1 MASSAVSPNT
11 PGLYD
16 NIGPLI
22 RRTAIA
28 MVCLSAVFL
37 CGRLY
42 ARRLS
47 NAPFWWDDYFIIAG
61 LVQYLRETF
70 VR

>member
-1 MASSAVSPNT
+1 MLLDSIMATNANT
-11 PGLYD
+11 LGLYD
-16 NIGPLI
+16 DFGPLI
-22 RRTAIA
+22 RRTTIA

-47 NAPFWWDDYFIIAG
+47 NVTFWWDDYLAVAG
-61 LVQYLRETF
+61 LVQQHLL
-70 VR
+70 

>member
-1 MASSAVSPNT
+1 MASNLVLPDT

-16 NIGPLI
+16 NVGPLI
-22 RRTAIA
+22 QRTDIA
-28 MVCLSAVFL
+28 MICLSAVFL

-47 NAPFWWDDYFIIAG
+47 NARFWWDDYFIVAG
-61 LVQYLRETF
+61 LVYYQRHTL
-70 VR
+70 VK

>member
-1 MASSAVSPNT
+1 MAPTVTSAKT
-11 PGLYD
+11 PDLRD
-16 NIGPLI
+16 DAGPLI

-28 MVCLSAVFL
+28 MVCLSAIFL

-47 NAPFWWDDYFIIAG
+47 KVQFWWDDYFSVAG
-61 LVQYLRETF
+61 LV
-70 VR
+70 